1 MATLPNKNP
10 LADLS
15 GGYYAYWTDGTTEG
29 RATLAVILG
38 STDAQAAAA
47 ALGSLTLGTD
57 LAVAHGGTGA
67 STASDARDNLG
78 LTIGTNVQAWDADLD
93 AIAALDP
100 SANKIIYKGGGAN
113 WETATLTSFA
123 RTLIDDSNAATAR
136 ATLGVDA
143 AGTDNSTDVTIAA
156 GLDYITISGQELT
169 LGSVD
174 LTTDVTG
181 ALPDGNIAT
190 SANWNTAYTHSQ
202 VTSGNPHSVTKSDV
216 GLGNVENTALSTW
229 AGSANITTLG
239 TIGTGVWQGTA
250 IANAYVAGIDQNLL
264 TTSSPTFAGLTV
276 NGDVVAR
283 DSGTGRTLTMSHS
296 GSTASINNSVAV
308 KGNLSTGGVS
318 VLNWNTDPAPRVGI
332 NVSTPSA
339 TLHVG
344 GAGVFASTLSIDSD
358 LTLAAGSITSA
369 SGAISFGNE
378 TITFG
383 GAVTVDVG
391 DVVPM
396 YLDRAGNGQAA
407 QFLVSGTER
416 GSILFS
422 SDSNTTTF
430 GLRSEHGFYLQVNG
444 AVSNDTALTVTS
456 AGDFDFQS
464 GNITTTGAGAFGDT
478 VSIDGTTSVLNIAS
492 DGTNSSNAAALNLI
506 ENTSSEAFGSSN
518 QFGFQFLLD
527 GSTNNL
533 LLRSG
538 NGATV
543 NTRLSVN
550 RDAGNFDF
558 QAGNI
563 TTTGTGTFAGL
574 TVTGNMILA
583 GTGSG
588 VDGSMYLS
596 ATNGMVVY
604 VGNTAGGSANDWLLY
619 NGATSSVLANPT
631 GTQDL
636 VAYGNLTLSSGNLF
650 VSSGD
655 LRIGTTSA
663 VGSESL
669 TVNGDQNL
677 SGDLIVGGTEVT
689 LSNLPT
695 ADPVNAGQLWN
706 DSGTVKV
713 SAG

>member
-93 AIAALDP
+93 SIAALDP
-100 SANKIIYKGGGAN
+100 SANKIIYKDGGSN
-113 WETATLTSFA
+113 WATATLTSFA

-190 SANWNTAYTHSQ
+190 AANWNTAYTHSQ

-239 TIGTGVWQGTA
+239 TI
-250 IANAYVAGIDQNLL
+250 
-264 TTSSPTFAGLTV
+264 
-276 NGDVVAR
+276 
-283 DSGTGRTLTMSHS
+283 
-296 GSTASINNSVAV
+296 
-308 KGNLSTGGVS
+308 
-318 VLNWNTDPAPRVGI
+318 
-332 NVSTPSA
+332 
-339 TLHVG
+339 
-344 GAGVFASTLSIDSD
+344 
-358 LTLAAGSITSA
+358 
-369 SGAISFGNE
+369 
-378 TITFG
+378 
-383 GAVTVDVG
+383 
-391 DVVPM
+391 
-396 YLDRAGNGQAA
+396 
-407 QFLVSGTER
+407 
-416 GSILFS
+416 
-422 SDSNTTTF
+422 
-430 GLRSEHGFYLQVNG
+430 
-444 AVSNDTALTVTS
+444 
-456 AGDFDFQS
+456 
-464 GNITTTGAGAFGDT
+464 
-478 VSIDGTTSVLNIAS
+478 
-492 DGTNSSNAAALNLI
+492 
-506 ENTSSEAFGSSN
+506 
-518 QFGFQFLLD
+518 
-527 GSTNNL
+527 
-533 LLRSG
+533 
-538 NGATV
+538 
-543 NTRLSVN
+543 
-550 RDAGNFDF
+550 
-558 QAGNI
+558 
-563 TTTGTGTFAGL
+563 AGL
-574 TVTGNMILA
+574 TVTGDIEA
-583 GTGSG
+583 GTTGKLYFDESLGRFGINRSTSPGAAIDVSPFNATTRAFRVIG
-588 VDGSMYLS
+588 V
-596 ATNGMVVY
+596 
-604 VGNTAGGSANDWLLY
+604 
-619 NGATSSVLANPT
+619 T
-631 GTQDL
+631 GQSQDL
-636 VAYGNLTLSSGNLF
+636 VLITNNLGTAEYLKISGSGAVTMDQTVTINSDLTLSSGDLF

-655 LRIGTTSA
+655 LRVGTTSA

-669 TVNGDQNL
+669 TVNGDSNI

-689 LSNLPT
+689 LTNLPT

>member
-93 AIAALDP
+93 SIAALDP
-100 SANKIIYKGGGAN
+100 SANKIIYKDGGSN
-113 WETATLTSFA
+113 WATATLTSFA

-190 SANWNTAYTHSQ
+190 AANWNTAYTHSQ

-239 TIGTGVWQGTA
+239 TI
-250 IANAYVAGIDQNLL
+250 
-264 TTSSPTFAGLTV
+264 
-276 NGDVVAR
+276 
-283 DSGTGRTLTMSHS
+283 
-296 GSTASINNSVAV
+296 
-308 KGNLSTGGVS
+308 
-318 VLNWNTDPAPRVGI
+318 
-332 NVSTPSA
+332 
-339 TLHVG
+339 
-344 GAGVFASTLSIDSD
+344 
-358 LTLAAGSITSA
+358 
-369 SGAISFGNE
+369 
-378 TITFG
+378 
-383 GAVTVDVG
+383 
-391 DVVPM
+391 
-396 YLDRAGNGQAA
+396 
-407 QFLVSGTER
+407 
-416 GSILFS
+416 
-422 SDSNTTTF
+422 
-430 GLRSEHGFYLQVNG
+430 
-444 AVSNDTALTVTS
+444 
-456 AGDFDFQS
+456 
-464 GNITTTGAGAFGDT
+464 
-478 VSIDGTTSVLNIAS
+478 
-492 DGTNSSNAAALNLI
+492 
-506 ENTSSEAFGSSN
+506 
-518 QFGFQFLLD
+518 
-527 GSTNNL
+527 
-533 LLRSG
+533 
-538 NGATV
+538 
-543 NTRLSVN
+543 
-550 RDAGNFDF
+550 
-558 QAGNI
+558 
-563 TTTGTGTFAGL
+563 AGL
-574 TVTGNMILA
+574 TVTGDIEA
-583 GTGSG
+583 GTTGKLYFDESLGRFGINRSTSPGAAIDVSPFNATTRAFRVIGVTGQSQDLILVTNNLGTAEYLKISGSG
-588 VDGSMYLS
+588 AVTMDQTVTINS
-596 ATNGMVVY
+596 
-604 VGNTAGGSANDWLLY
+604 D
-619 NGATSSVLANPT
+619 
-631 GTQDL
+631 
-636 VAYGNLTLSSGNLF
+636 LTLSSGDLF

-655 LRIGTTSA
+655 LRVGTTSA

-669 TVNGDQNL
+669 TVNGDSNI

-689 LSNLPT
+689 LTNLPT

>member
-93 AIAALDP
+93 SIAALDP
-100 SANKIIYKGGGAN
+100 SANKIIYKDGGSN
-113 WETATLTSFA
+113 WATATLTSFA

-190 SANWNTAYTHSQ
+190 AANWNTAYTHSQ

-239 TIGTGVWQGTA
+239 TI
-250 IANAYVAGIDQNLL
+250 
-264 TTSSPTFAGLTV
+264 
-276 NGDVVAR
+276 
-283 DSGTGRTLTMSHS
+283 
-296 GSTASINNSVAV
+296 
-308 KGNLSTGGVS
+308 
-318 VLNWNTDPAPRVGI
+318 
-332 NVSTPSA
+332 
-339 TLHVG
+339 
-344 GAGVFASTLSIDSD
+344 
-358 LTLAAGSITSA
+358 
-369 SGAISFGNE
+369 
-378 TITFG
+378 
-383 GAVTVDVG
+383 
-391 DVVPM
+391 
-396 YLDRAGNGQAA
+396 
-407 QFLVSGTER
+407 
-416 GSILFS
+416 
-422 SDSNTTTF
+422 
-430 GLRSEHGFYLQVNG
+430 
-444 AVSNDTALTVTS
+444 
-456 AGDFDFQS
+456 
-464 GNITTTGAGAFGDT
+464 
-478 VSIDGTTSVLNIAS
+478 
-492 DGTNSSNAAALNLI
+492 
-506 ENTSSEAFGSSN
+506 
-518 QFGFQFLLD
+518 
-527 GSTNNL
+527 
-533 LLRSG
+533 
-538 NGATV
+538 
-543 NTRLSVN
+543 
-550 RDAGNFDF
+550 
-558 QAGNI
+558 
-563 TTTGTGTFAGL
+563 AGL
-574 TVTGNMILA
+574 TVTGDIEA
-583 GTGSG
+583 GTTGKLYFDESLGRFGINRSTSPGAAIDVSPINATTRAFRVIG
-588 VDGSMYLS
+588 V
-596 ATNGMVVY
+596 
-604 VGNTAGGSANDWLLY
+604 
-619 NGATSSVLANPT
+619 T
-631 GTQDL
+631 GQSQDL
-636 VAYGNLTLSSGNLF
+636 VLVTNNLGTAEYLKISGSGAVTMDQTVTINSDLTLSSGDLF

-655 LRIGTTSA
+655 LRVGTTSA

-669 TVNGDQNL
+669 TINGDSNI

-689 LSNLPT
+689 LTNLPT